1 MGTVGRGR
9 RKGLWKVRRTSLLR
23 SSGSQQVSFGVPFIP
38 HRVPLNFVL
47 VPLRGWRA
55 DRRGLPNA
63 GGVSF
68 PSSGSF
74 DGVTY

>member
-1 MGTVGRGR
+1 MGGGRGCGR
-9 RKGLWKVRRTSLLR
+9 CDEPPFEVFWVPAGELR
-23 SSGSQQVSFGVPFIP
+23 GTFYP

-63 GGVSF
+63 GVSF
-68 PSSGSF
+68 PSSGFF